1 MKITEIDVIP
11 YRIPYHEMHH
21 MATLTLSALENV
33 VVHIKT
39 DADVDGFGEAVSEPK
54 WNSTVREAHEQVL
67 REYLARP
74 LIGMDPFDIA
84 GVWQAMDEVA
94 SGHYSAKAAIDMA
107 LYDLIGHAL
116 ELPACK
122 YLGGC
127 WRTEIAVEGP
137 GFGIGLMDPDD
148 AAKFAL
154 KAVHKGCNQVELKGG
169 HPVGPQRD
177 LDVIQAVYQA
187 CGSKVSLKV
196 DVTEAYTFKTAMEV
210 LPIMSDFGVDWV
222 EQPLPR
228 HQLEDLARLR
238 ERVSVGILV
247 EESIGHPADVLRVA
261 NMGAADAIHLKLP
274 MLGGITMARQ
284 IAAICN
290 AAGLGIQPGS
300 STPSGLGLAA
310 VHQFAATLPNVVR
323 GCHGSPLARAVDDII
338 VSPIEAYAAKVKLGP
353 SHGLGVV
360 IDWDKLGQYRI

>member
-1 MKITEIDVIP
+1 VKITEIDVIP
-11 YRIPYHEMHH
+11 YKIPYHEMHH
-21 MATLTLSALENV
+21 IATLTLSALENV

-54 WNSTVREAHEQVL
+54 WNSTVREAHEIIL
-67 REYLARP
+67 REYIAPR
-74 LIGMDPFDIA
+74 LIGMDPFDIT
-84 GVWQAMDEVA
+84 GVWQAMDKVA
-94 SGHYSAKAAIDMA
+94 SGHYSAKAAIDIA

-116 ELPACK
+116 ELPVCK

-127 WRTEIAVEGP
+127 VRTEIAVEGP
-137 GFGIGLMDPDD
+137 GFGIGFMDPDD
-148 AAKFAL
+148 AAEFAL
-154 KAVHKGCNQVELKGG
+154 KAVEKGCNQVEVKGG
-169 HPVGPQRD
+169 SPFGPQRD
-177 LDVIQAVYQA
+177 LDVIQAVHEA

-196 DVTEAYTFKTAMEV
+196 DVTEAYTFKTAMEI
-210 LPIMSDFGVDWV
+210 LPRMSDFGVEWV

-238 ERVSVGILV
+238 ERVPVGILV
-247 EESIGHPADVLRVA
+247 EESVGHPADVLRIA

-274 MLGGITMARQ
+274 MLGGITMGRQ

-323 GCHGSPLARAVDDII
+323 GCHGSPLARAVDDI
-338 VSPIEAYAAKVKLGP
+338 VVNPIEAYPETVKVTS
-353 SHGLGVV
+353 SHGLGVA
-360 IDWDKLGQYRI
+360 INWDKLEKYRI